1 MEKRE
6 LTCINCPM
14 GCQLEVTLPQ
24 GYNEQNAATT
34 DPSLFGV
41 TGNACKRGDSYAR
54 KEFTTPTRT
63 LTCTIAVQKGV
74 RALVSAKTKGE
85 IPKDLLLDAMQY
97 VRDTNGDK
105 PKDSVEITGDITTEQ
120 DRALL
125 QTIANRLQDGE
136 RLEIVKD
143 I

>member
-1 MEKRE
+1 
-6 LTCINCPM
+6 M

-63 LTCTIAVQKGV
+63 LTCTIAVQKGA
-74 RALVSAKTKGE
+74 RALVSAKTKGDV
-85 IPKDLLLDAMQY
+85 PKEKLLDCMQL
-97 VRDTNGDK
+97 VRRTTVLA
-105 PKDSVEITGDITTEQ
+105 PVHEGDILIQ
-120 DRALL
+120 DILG
-125 QTIANRLQDGE
+125 TGVDVIAGE
-136 RLEIVKD
+136 DVPVK
-143 I
+143 